1 MTQSRHIQDL
11 ADELLSEI
19 LAFLLE
25 EPGFRASNGNT
36 GISRCNSYCL
46 GEFNDHNAS
55 AYGERSE
62 LDRFRLVCKRFMRIG
77 TPRKF
82 SKFVLRF
89 SENGFRR
96 LDDLLEMQLACYVK
110 TVTYLVR
117 PFYQGSANNPYSLDW
132 APVLRMLG
140 TEAPKLA
147 QLHSRRLREQTTL
160 VNTNRDLMQL
170 RAAIAAF
177 LELQEIK
184 LLRLQDEADE
194 QILDFIR
201 DQAIGHTR
209 SDAHFNWESACSR
222 AVTNLGV
229 ALLDSQRT
237 SIRFIGPQI
246 SPEATLQLLEAPS
259 TTLAAMGS
267 RLTSLDINFHAHV
280 DITATMSN
288 LSPIFNR
295 FFTEAKNLVAI
306 HIGFPAKFPLNL
318 SLEEIFHGIS
328 WKTLRTLSLQGWR
341 LSADEIISLAR
352 RHRYQLRELRLY
364 AIYLRAGSRWS
375 DVVRMLRAEMERLTR
390 LDLREIDYAA
400 NFDALAIDSGVEI
413 YDPHPVSPISSSL
426 SVAAGT
432 SPPERPLLPAFGTNG
447 LWHHPALA
455 LGGRLSRRRSLDKVR
470 NLTVEELGDDGMRV
484 HRDQVHLWEAW
495 VLSGMQREMQNE
507 KSHRYSR

>member
-1 MTQSRHIQDL
+1 MTQPRHIQDL

-19 LAFLLE
+19 SSFLLE
-25 EPGFRASNGNT
+25 EPALRYLNGNA
-36 GISRCNSYCL
+36 GRNRPDGYHA
-46 GEFNDHNAS
+46 GEYEDHRS
-55 AYGERSE
+55 VYGEASE

-82 SKFVLRF
+82 SRFNLRF

-96 LDDLLEMQLACYVK
+96 LDDLLNMQLACYVK

-117 PFYQGSANNPYSLDW
+117 PFYQGSDW
-132 APVLRMLG
+132 VPVLRTLG
-140 TEAPKLA
+140 TEDPILA

-160 VNTNRDLMQL
+160 VSTNYDLTQL

-177 LELQEIK
+177 SALQEIK

-194 QILDFIR
+194 QLLDFVR
-201 DQAIGHTR
+201 DQAIGHAT
-209 SDAHFNWESACSR
+209 SDTHFDWESACSR
-222 AVTNLGV
+222 AVTNLGI

-259 TTLAAMGS
+259 TTLAAMGG

-280 DITATMSN
+280 DITATMSD
-288 LSPIFNR
+288 LSPVFHR

-306 HIGFPAKFPLNL
+306 HIGFPAKTPLDLNL
-318 SLEEIFHGIS
+318 ETIFHGIR

-341 LSADEIISLAR
+341 LGADDIITLAR
-352 RHRYQLRELRLY
+352 RHRHQLREFRLY
-364 AIYLRAGSRWS
+364 AVYLRDGGRWS
-375 DVVRMLRAEMERLTR
+375 DVLCMLRTEMERLSR
-390 LDLREIDYAA
+390 LDLREIDYAT

-413 YDPHPVSPISSSL
+413 FDPQPAGPISSSV

-432 SPPERPLLPAFGTNG
+432 SSREGPLLPTFGTNG
-447 LWHHPALA
+447 HHPGLIP
-455 LGGRLSRRRSLDKVR
+455 GGKLSRRRSLEKVR
-470 NLTVEELGDDGMRV
+470 GLAAEELGDDGIRV

-495 VLSGMQREMQNE
+495 VLSGLRGDMKNGKLHFRP
-507 KSHRYSR
+507 

>member
-1 MTQSRHIQDL
+1 MTQSRHIHDL

-19 LAFLLE
+19 LSCLLE
-25 EPGFRASNGNT
+25 GPGFRASNGNT
-36 GISRCNSYCL
+36 GANGCNGHCL
-46 GEFNDHNAS
+46 GEYNDHHAS
-55 AYGERSE
+55 AYGEASE

-82 SKFVLRF
+82 SRFNLRF

-117 PFYQGSANNPYSLDW
+117 PFYQGSDW
-132 APVLRMLG
+132 TPVLRTLG
-140 TEAPKLA
+140 AEAPKLA

-160 VNTNRDLMQL
+160 VNTNHDLTQL

-177 LELQEIK
+177 SALQEIK

-201 DQAIGHTR
+201 DQAIGHTT

-222 AVTNLGV
+222 AVTNLGI

-280 DITATMSN
+280 DITATMSD
-288 LSPIFNR
+288 LSPVFNR

-306 HIGFPAKFPLNL
+306 HIGFPAKAPLNL
-318 SLEEIFHGIS
+318 NLEAIFHGIR

-352 RHRYQLRELRLY
+352 RHRHHLLELRLY
-364 AIYLRAGSRWS
+364 AVYLRSGSHWS
-375 DVVRMLRAEMERLTR
+375 DVLCMLRAEMERLAR

-413 YDPHPVSPISSSL
+413 YDPHPVGPVSSSV

-447 LWHHPALA
+447 HGHHPALA
-455 LGGRLSRRRSLDKVR
+455 SGGRLSRRRSLEKVR
-470 NLTVEELGDDGMRV
+470 SLTVEELGDDGMRV

-495 VLSGMQREMQNE
+495 VLSGMQREMQNGN
-507 KSHRYSR
+507 SHWCSR